1 MKKLIDA
8 YPYRIHNGE
17 PEFLLLK
24 RSENKIYANQWRMVG
39 GKVKEGEK
47 YYEAALREIKEETGL
62 EPLKFWTVP
71 SVNRFYEASTD
82 SIYSIPGFAAEID
95 YSAQLKLD
103 DEHSGYK
110 WVHINEVTSY
120 IKWPEQRRIM
130 NLIHEILTVQS
141 FEILP
146 EWLIDLP

>member
-8 YPYRIHNGE
+8 YPYRMHNGE
-17 PEFLLLK
+17 PEFLILK
-24 RSENKIYANQWRMVG
+24 RSEKKIYANQWRMVG
-39 GKVKEGEK
+39 GKVKDGEK

-62 EPLKFWTVP
+62 EPVKFWTVP

-82 SIYSIPGFAAEID
+82 SINSIPGFAAEIE
-95 YSAQLKLD
+95 YGAHLKLD
-103 DEHSGYK
+103 DEHSEYK
-110 WVHINEVTSY
+110 WVHINAVASY
-120 IKWPEQRRIM
+120 IKWPEQRRLM